1 MVKIDTR
8 MKSSRDTLIRLI
20 AVFKL
25 LKAALLIATGVGVL
39 KLIHKDIAGELDH
52 WIAMLGLDPGSRFV
66 SQAFERITSLSPAK
80 IKELGLASFVYAAL
94 FLVEGTGLWL
104 LKHWAEWL
112 TVIITASL
120 VPFEIYEMVRHATVI
135 KTVVLAINV
144 AIVVYLLLRIRGR
157 SKEKAG
163 ESR

>member
-1 MVKIDTR
+1 MN
-8 MKSSRDTLIRLI
+8 SSRDRLIRLI
-20 AVFKL
+20 GLLKL

-39 KLIHKDIAGELDH
+39 KLIHKDIGSELER
-52 WIAMLGLDPGSRFV
+52 WIAMLGLDPGSRYV
-66 SQAFERITSLSPAK
+66 SQGIQKVTSLSPAK

-120 VPFEIYEMVRHATVI
+120 VPFEIYEIIHHATAMKI
-135 KTVVLAINV
+135 VVLAVNV
-144 AIVVYLLLRIRGR
+144 AIVVYLLLRIRAR
-157 SKEKAG
+157 SKEGK
-163 ESR
+163 SR

>member
-25 LKAALLIATGVGVL
+25 VKVVLLIATGVGIL

-52 WIAMLGLDPGSRFV
+52 WIAMLGLDPGSRYV
-66 SQAFERITSLSPAK
+66 SQGIQKVTSLSPAK
-80 IKELGLASFVYAAL
+80 IKELGLASFLYAAL
-94 FLVEGTGLWL
+94 FLTEGIGLWL
-104 LKHWAEWL
+104 LQHWAEWL
-112 TVIITASL
+112 TVIITGSL
-120 VPFEIYEMVRHATVI
+120 VPLEIYEIVRHTTAM
-135 KTVVLAINV
+135 KMLVLAINV

-157 SKEKAG
+157 SLDARER
-163 ESR
+163 SR

>member
-8 MKSSRDTLIRLI
+8 MKSSRDTLIRVI
-20 AVFKL
+20 AAFKL
-25 LKAALLIATGVGVL
+25 LKAVLLIATGVGVL
-39 KLIHKDIAGELDH
+39 KLLHKDIAGELDH
-52 WIAMLGLDPGSRFV
+52 WIAMLGLDPGSRYV
-66 SQAFERITSLSPAK
+66 SQGIQKVTSLSPAK

-120 VPFEIYEMVRHATVI
+120 VPFEIYEIIHHATAMKI
-135 KTVVLAINV
+135 VVLAVNV
-144 AIVVYLLLRIRGR
+144 AIVVYLLLRIRAR
-157 SKEKAG
+157 SKEGK
-163 ESR
+163 SR